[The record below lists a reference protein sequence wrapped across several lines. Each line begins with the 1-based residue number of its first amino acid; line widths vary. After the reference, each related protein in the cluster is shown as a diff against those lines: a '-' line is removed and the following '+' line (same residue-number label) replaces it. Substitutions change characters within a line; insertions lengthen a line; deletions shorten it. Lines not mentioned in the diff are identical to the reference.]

1 MNVTHNDILLQM
13 HMVATGGHRIDD
25 RTVFFSA
32 KNGAKKDSS
41 TAAVVSAGVNIYM
54 LIQSLVYTSVWL
66 LVCSQI
72 LSR

>member
-1 MNVTHNDILLQM
+1 M

-41 TAAVVSAGVNIYM
+41 TTAVVSAGVNIYADR
-54 LIQSLVYTSVWL
+54 IIGVYFGYWFV
-66 LVCSQI
+66 V
-72 LSR
+72 RF